1 LVSRQPFRFFR
12 PALIFLSYPAKV
24 ARATARLLGAR
35 RHESGSEGRFRPYT
49 ILLNREMNYCYST
62 SELKWSGKHDS
73 HVLYL
78 LVPGQAPRLLRLL
91 PDKLADGGGL
101 SPQTSYEEVLPVF
114 KTGHRYAVL
123 RHPFE
128 MVIPARIALA
138 ASSFAGKRSRSAELR
153 DSLWRR

>member
-1 LVSRQPFRFFR
+1 M
-12 PALIFLSYPAKV
+12 
-24 ARATARLLGAR
+24 
-35 RHESGSEGRFRPYT
+35 
-49 ILLNREMNYCYST
+49 LLNREMNYCYST

-73 HVLYL
+73 HVLCL

-123 RHPFE
+123 HHPKKGSHGWNRTSGLQLRKLLLCLLSYAG
-128 MVIPARIALA
+128 MVETVRVALTTA
-138 ASSFAGKRSRSAELR
+138 CLQDRLASTEHASPKKWHPRQVSHPDLPH
-153 DSLWRR
+153 